1 VKAERTWF
9 LGEGEEALAKER
21 AHGSF
26 TRQAFLVISPESRK
40 IRSAYPLWG
49 GIQDFPELDQG

>member
-21 AHGSF
+21 SHGSF
-26 TRQAFLVISPESRK
+26 TRQVQSRNPCLPGL
-40 IRSAYPLWG
+40 A
-49 GIQDFPELDQG
+49 